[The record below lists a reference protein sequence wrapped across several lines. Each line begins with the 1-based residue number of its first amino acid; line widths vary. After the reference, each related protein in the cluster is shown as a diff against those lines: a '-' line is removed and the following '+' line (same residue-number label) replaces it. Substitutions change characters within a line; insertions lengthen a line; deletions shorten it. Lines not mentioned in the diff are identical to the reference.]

1 MLLLF
6 YNYTHISS
14 TFLELLIVFYVL
26 NFLDVITTN
35 YGLRMGAY
43 ELNPLAYLMW
53 KKYKLKGLSVLK
65 FIMILFYTY
74 GLFYAYSISVN
85 YTIILLTIIDL
96 IFVAVVVNNIL
107 TLREL
112 FYYEMD

>member
-6 YNYTHISS
+6 YNYTNISS
-14 TFLELLIVFYVL
+14 TFLELLIVFYFL

-65 FIMILFYTY
+65 LIMLLIYTY
-74 GLFYAYSISVN
+74 GLFYVYSLSVN
-85 YTIILLTIIDL
+85 STIILLTIIDL

-112 FYYEMD
+112 FYHGMD